1 MFYESIEHAD
11 YTAVHFEN
19 NICFGELNGFFI
31 IKQIETSSVSLHV
44 LSTLVAS
51 YCRCFKTELSTGKA
65 LNWLNSV
72 CGFLL
77 FPVPV
82 NGIRETN
89 RGTHLLSHQF
99 RQSGHLTAQSECRQD
114 FPRVLYF
121 TDWLSGPCE
130 TSKVLV

>member
-31 IKQIETSSVSLHV
+31 IKQIETSSVSLHF

-51 YCRCFKTELSTGKA
+51 KCFKTELSTAKA

-77 FPVPV
+77 FSVTV
-82 NGIRETN
+82 RCARERN
-89 RGTHLLSHQF
+89 
-99 RQSGHLTAQSECRQD
+99 
-114 FPRVLYF
+114 P
-121 TDWLSGPCE
+121 
-130 TSKVLV
+130 